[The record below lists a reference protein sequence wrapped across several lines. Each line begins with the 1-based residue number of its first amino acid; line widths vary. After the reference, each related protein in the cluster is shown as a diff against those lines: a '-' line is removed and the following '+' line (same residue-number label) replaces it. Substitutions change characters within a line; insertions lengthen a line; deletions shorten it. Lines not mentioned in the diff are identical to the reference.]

1 MAKEKGNIKET
12 ADTTKLAEQL
22 SNWKTI
28 IGFMLFIGMGIGN
41 YMVTNYRVNQQE
53 QDLVKLEERV
63 KKTENINYELL
74 LKQLE
79 EIQKANT
86 ELTKKI
92 EKTNERVDKV
102 LEILIRK

>member
-1 MAKEKGNIKET
+1 MAKEKTNKDTELKI
-12 ADTTKLAEQL
+12 ADKLN
-22 SNWKTI
+22 NWKTI
-28 IGFMLFIGMGIGN
+28 IGFVLFVGMGIGN
-41 YMVTNYRVNQQE
+41 YMLTNYRVDLQE
-53 QDLVKLEERV
+53 RNLAKLEERV

-79 EIQKANT
+79 EIQKANS